1 MNFSHKE
8 VGVTYSHIFP
18 FWRASLN
25 LFKKEEDY
33 VYNEEDG
40 WMEAKWDD
48 SGTEFGNDYINEDK
62 NQGIGLQNV
71 FSFLQFP
78 VN

>member
-1 MNFSHKE
+1 
-8 VGVTYSHIFP
+8 
-18 FWRASLN
+18 
-25 LFKKEEDY
+25 
-33 VYNEEDG
+33 
-40 WMEAKWDD
+40 MEAKWDD